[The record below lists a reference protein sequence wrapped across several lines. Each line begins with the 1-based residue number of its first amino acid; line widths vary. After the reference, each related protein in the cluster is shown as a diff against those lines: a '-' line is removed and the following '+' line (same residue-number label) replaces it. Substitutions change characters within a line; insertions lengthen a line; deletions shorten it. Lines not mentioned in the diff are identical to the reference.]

1 MRYRFEDYLSLKT
14 VQEELI
20 EITSFQSGN
29 SQERSQGN
37 DYVHELNESELEIE
51 FSDFSQ
57 EDQEENSMNQ
67 DRMAGSPIALRYK
80 NNVEKNIKYLIAR
93 ENYDTNESSD
103 MTSSMSDDDLVNNI
117 NRNVNDKNSIISLK
131 V

>member
-1 MRYRFEDYLSLKT
+1 M
-14 VQEELI
+14 
-20 EITSFQSGN
+20 
-29 SQERSQGN
+29 
-37 DYVHELNESELEIE
+37 HELNESELEIE

-103 MTSSMSDDDLVNNI
+103 MTSSMSEDELVNNV
-117 NRNVNDKNSIISLK
+117 NRNVSKNNNIISLK
-131 V
+131 L

>member
-80 NNVEKNIKYLIAR
+80 NIVGKNYQIF
-93 ENYDTNESSD
+93 NC
-103 MTSSMSDDDLVNNI
+103 
-117 NRNVNDKNSIISLK
+117 
-131 V
+131 